1 AHSWVEAWLE
11 GRGWTTFDPTPSD
24 PAAGRA
30 GLLSHLSL
38 LSDTAEQFW
47 QDWVMSYDLDRQAAL
62 ASRMQETSRRMRLPQ
77 MRDLVAGLKEAASV
91 LVRYAAALAV
101 LFGIAVLAIF
111 FGPKAAQWWRRRAHA
126 QKLERGETER
136 SDATI
141 LYQRLL
147 GELEKRGVQKP
158 AWLTPVE
165 FARVLPD
172 SEMSVLVGDA
182 TAAYNQLRFGGAR
195 DSAPRMMRVIEQIEK
210 L

>member
-1 AHSWVEAWLE
+1 
-11 GRGWTTFDPTPSD
+11 
-24 PAAGRA
+24 
-30 GLLSHLSL
+30 
-38 LSDTAEQFW
+38 
-47 QDWVMSYDLDRQAAL
+47 
-62 ASRMQETSRRMRLPQ
+62 
-77 MRDLVAGLKEAASV
+77 V

-101 LFGIAVLAIF
+101 LFGIAALTIF
-111 FGPKAAQWWRRRAHA
+111 LGPEAAQWWRRRAHA

-158 AWLTPVE
+158 PWLTPVE

-172 SEMSVLVGDA
+172 SEISLLVGDA
-182 TAAYNQLRFGGAR
+182 TAAYNQLRFGGER
-195 DSAPRMMRVIEQIEK
+195 NSAPRMMRVLEQIEK